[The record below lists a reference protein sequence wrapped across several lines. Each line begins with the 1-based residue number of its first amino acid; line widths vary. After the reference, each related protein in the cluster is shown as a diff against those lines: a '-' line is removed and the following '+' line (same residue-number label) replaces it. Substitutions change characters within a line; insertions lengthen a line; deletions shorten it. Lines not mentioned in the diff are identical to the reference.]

1 MTDKEFKEILE
12 DVLNILDQSK
22 DIEDA
27 IKKIKDKYLKDEK

>member
-1 MTDKEFKEILE
+1 MTDKEFKAILE
-12 DVLNILDQSK
+12 DVLNILDQSE

>member
-12 DVLNILDQSK
+12 DVLNILDQSE